1 VPYSLLNLTLVD
13 DSHKF
18 FATTLRT
25 NLLEDK
31 YVNAKVDKV
40 DLVDIR

>member
-1 VPYSLLNLTLVD
+1 MPYPLLNLTLVD

-25 NLLEDK
+25 SLLEDK